1 MKKKGNRSIPDFS
14 HKRPNAISTPDQK
27 QQQAPTRTVAPT
39 HAPIVKPHS
48 TSSKSGR
55 RGQ

>member
-1 MKKKGNRSIPDFS
+1 MKKKGNRAIPDFS
-14 HKRPNAISTPDQK
+14 HKRPNAIAAPDQK
-27 QQQAPTRTVAPT
+27 QQVPSRTVAAT